1 MDNNQALFAEKLNEL
16 KDLASMQGNVVSK
29 EQVEEQFSYMKLN
42 KAQKELIYDYLHN
55 EKIGIDEPVNPDD
68 YLTEDDKKY
77 IDMYLEELSEIPTPD
92 DSVVD
97 AYLIQAMAGERDVF
111 DKLITAFL
119 PQVVDIAKMYVGQGV
134 SYEDL
139 IGEGNVALAV
149 LMDML
154 GSQDSPKECRE
165 MIASMVMQAMEE
177 LIEENKTEVESFDEW
192 ARSANEVLDKAKEM
206 SEELLRKVTIEELC
220 KEYDLDP
227 EMVKNVCEV
236 TGNAIEFIEI
246 KE

>member
-1 MDNNQALFAEKLNEL
+1 MDNNQVVFAEKLNEL
-16 KDLASMQGNVVSK
+16 KDLASMQGNVVTK

-42 KAQKELIYDYLHN
+42 KAQKELIYEYLHN
-55 EKIGIDEPVNPDD
+55 AKIGIDEPVDLD
-68 YLTEDDKKY
+68 EFLTEDDKKY
-77 IDMYLEELSEIPTPD
+77 IDMYLEELSEIEIPD

-97 AYLIQAMAGERDVF
+97 AYLIQAMAGEKDVYGQI
-111 DKLITAFL
+111 ITAFL

-139 IGEGNVALAV
+139 IGEGNVALTV

-177 LIEENKTEVESFDEW
+177 LIDENKTESESFDEW

-227 EMVKNVCEV
+227 EFVKNVCEV